1 MNRENHRLEKEL
13 EQARNELKEVEGF
26 IKDWKNMSANLVDMT
41 NRNKQLQQDLKQ
53 MDSVVKTL
61 KSEKGE
67 NFNPNVQITQT

>member
-1 MNRENHRLEKEL
+1 VNRENHWLEKEL

-26 IKDWKNMSANLVDMT
+26 IKDRKNMSANLVDMT

-67 NFNPNVQITQT
+67 NFNPNIQITQT

>member
-1 MNRENHRLEKEL
+1 
-13 EQARNELKEVEGF
+13 
-26 IKDWKNMSANLVDMT
+26 MSANLVDMT

-67 NFNPNVQITQT
+67 NFNPNIQITQT

>member
-26 IKDWKNMSANLVDMT
+26 IKDRKNMSANLVEMT